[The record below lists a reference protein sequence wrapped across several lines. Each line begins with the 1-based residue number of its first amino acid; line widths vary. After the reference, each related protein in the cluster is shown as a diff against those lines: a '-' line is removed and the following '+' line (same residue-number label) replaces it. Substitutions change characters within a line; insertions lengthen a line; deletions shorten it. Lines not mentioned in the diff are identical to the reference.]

1 MSLRFENIHHAYGDR
16 IALQD
21 ISFTAEAGEILC
33 LLGRSGCGK
42 STLLNLIA
50 GLLPVQAGA
59 IRLDGSVLASP
70 SVNPPPEQRPVGL
83 VFQDGALF
91 PHLSVAQN
99 IGFGVTDKS
108 IRAEIVSA
116 LLDQIGLKDMA
127 DRYPHT
133 LSGGEQ
139 QRVAVA
145 RALAPNPSVML
156 MDEPFASID
165 ITIRRRLREDMRALM
180 KARGGMTILVTHDP
194 DEAIEIADRIAVL
207 ENGRI
212 TQIGTAKDL
221 HDAPQ
226 SLFVGLMAE
235 NGTVLSA
242 KVQEGYAETSFGR
255 IALDSL
261 QLPAAQSFESLAS
274 GGWIDILI
282 YPESATLIAAE
293 DGARIADIQVTGRT
307 QIVRLEAQDGT
318 TRLITIRPDATLS
331 LGQRVQVKPAKAP
344 WLAFNR

>member
-1 MSLRFENIHHAYGDR
+1 
-16 IALQD
+16 
-21 ISFTAEAGEILC
+21 
-33 LLGRSGCGK
+33 LGRSGCGK

-50 GLLPVQAGA
+50 GLLPVQAGT

-70 SVNPPPEQRPVGL
+70 SANPPPEQRPVGL

-91 PHLSVAQN
+91 PHLNVAQN
-99 IGFGVTDKS
+99 IGFGLTDKS
-108 IRAEIVSA
+108 SRGEIVSA

-194 DEAIEIADRIAVL
+194 DEAIEVADRIAVI
-207 ENGRI
+207 EDGRI

-226 SLFVGLMAE
+226 SLFVGLMAD
-235 NGTVLSA
+235 NGTVFPA
-242 KVQEGYAETSFGR
+242 QIQDGYVETAFGR
-255 IALDSL
+255 IALESL
-261 QLPAAQSFESLAS
+261 RLPAALRFEDLEP
-274 GGWIDILI
+274 GGWIDVLI
-282 YPESATLIAAE
+282 YSESATLIAGE
-293 DGARIADIQVTGRT
+293 HGARIVDIQVTGRT

-331 LGQRVQVKPAKAP
+331 LGQRAQVQPAKAP
-344 WLAFNR
+344 WLAFER